1 MAENEPCDSTGTEN
15 SPCVD
20 SSGNTTLLTVV
31 NSKTIC
37 GSIRFV
43 TGGTVGLPDL
53 DAYKLVLTD
62 PNGDGLARVNIDIQ
76 AEYGT
81 TYGTSS
87 DTVPIFV
94 ALLSQPCA
102 PLSSAVFAVQSS
114 GCLAQNHIQCV
125 PVGTWYVV
133 VARGTFPTAQS
144 FPYACSEVQSYNL
157 KVTWDDLCSNP
168 CGSTGD
174 CFAKH
179 PTPGCQI
186 ATCCNSVCAIDP
198 ICCQKSW
205 DQLCVD
211 LAAANCNPPVPVND
225 QCSQATPISLGV
237 FPFTLLAATAG
248 NNPVPSDCIT
258 LSPSILASW
267 SIPTAIPSLPN
278 PPVGTLFNYGPADS
292 GQLVAGT
299 MLSSGHALATT
310 VYSTLEGNGSA
321 NSLRS
326 AYWSVGDYYQVKVN
340 TLNYGSIS
348 VSWDQA
354 RNSAGPGTFDLVMS
368 TNGGSTWTT
377 LLPGY
382 SVIAAGAT
390 GTGTDAWNVKTYQS
404 AFTRTIQ
411 VPTASNQAS
420 VLFRMKSTVAATS
433 STAANRI
440 DNIVITGTR
449 LNPVVSDVWFRLN
462 NIRGQVAVST
472 CGGEPFDTA
481 LLVYPYPC
489 STTSQSIICNDDNAN
504 CAINPK
510 SAAVLF
516 TAQCGSEYL
525 LRIASVGGSIGAGTL
540 TVTSTQTACPICL
553 GDYNND
559 GQRNGT
565 DLAFLLSGW
574 NTSGSDV
581 TGDGVTDGA
590 DLTLL
595 LSGWG
600 ACPP

>member
-1 MAENEPCDSTGTEN
+1 MAENEPCSTTGVGN
-15 SPCVD
+15 SPCVNNAV
-20 SSGNTTLLTVV
+20 NTTLLTVQ
-31 NSKTIC
+31 SGKTIC
-37 GSIRFV
+37 GSIRFIA
-43 TGGTVGLPDL
+43 GGTTGLPDL

-62 PNGDGLARVNIDIQ
+62 PNGDGFARVNFDIQ

-81 TYGTSS
+81 FYFPKFT
-87 DTVPIFV
+87 DNVPIFA

-102 PLSSAVFAVQSS
+102 ALSEAAFVIQSNGCFSQSS
-114 GCLAQNHIQCV
+114 FQCI
-125 PVGTWYVV
+125 PAGTWYVV
-133 VARGTFPTAQS
+133 VARGTFPTPQA
-144 FPYACSEVQSYNL
+144 FTYACPEVQSYNL
-157 KVTWDDLCSNP
+157 KVTWDDVCLNP
-168 CGSTGD
+168 CGSSGD

-179 PTPGCQI
+179 STPGCQI
-186 ATCCNSVCAIDP
+186 ATCCNTVCAIDP
-198 ICCQKSW
+198 FCCQKSW

-248 NNPVPSDCIT
+248 NNPVPADCIT

-267 SIPTAIPSLPN
+267 SIPTAIPSLPS

-321 NSLRS
+321 NSLRT

-382 SVIAAGAT
+382 SVIVAGAT
-390 GTGTDAWNVKTYQS
+390 ETGTDAWNVTTYQS

-440 DNIVITGTR
+440 DNIVISGTR
-449 LNPVVSDVWFRLN
+449 LNPVVSDVWFRLKN
-462 NIRGQVAVST
+462 VNGNVAVST
-472 CGGEPFDTA
+472 CGEEPFDTA
-481 LLVYPYPC
+481 LLLYPYPC
-489 STTSQSIICNDDNAN
+489 SSSSQAIMCNDDNKFCSVN
-504 CAINPK
+504 TH
-510 SAAVLF
+510 SAGFVFPAL
-516 TAQCGSEYL
+516 CGQEYL
-525 LRIASVGGSIGAGTL
+525 LRVASVGGAIGAGTL
-540 TVTSTQTACPICL
+540 TVTSGTACSSCL

-574 NTSGSDV
+574 NTTGSDV

>member
-1 MAENEPCDSTGTEN
+1 MAENEPCATTGVGN
-15 SPCVD
+15 SPCVT
-20 SSGNTTLLTVV
+20 GAPNTTLLTVV

-37 GSIRFV
+37 GSIRFIAD
-43 TGGTVGLPDL
+43 GTAGLPDL

-62 PNGDGLARVNIDIQ
+62 PNGDGLARVSFDIQ

-81 TYGTSS
+81 LYPTST

-102 PLSSAVFAVQSS
+102 PLSSAEFFVQTNGCFAQS
-114 GCLAQNHIQCV
+114 HIQCV

-144 FPYACSEVQSYNL
+144 FPYVCPDLQSYNL

-168 CGSTGD
+168 CGSPGD

-179 PTPGCQI
+179 STPGCQI
-186 ATCCNSVCAIDP
+186 ATCCNSVCAIDL

-205 DQLCVD
+205 DQICVD
-211 LAAANCNPPVPVND
+211 LAAANCNPPVPDND

-237 FPFTLLAATAG
+237 FPFTLLAATGG
-248 NNPVPSDCIT
+248 NNPVPADCIT
-258 LSPSILASW
+258 LSPVNLASW
-267 SIPTAIPSLPN
+267 SISTAIPS
-278 PPVGTLFNYGPADS
+278 PPPSGTSFEYGPAGS
-292 GQLVAGT
+292 GQLASQT
-299 MLSSGHALATT
+299 MLSSGHLNPLTA
-310 VYSTLEGNGSA
+310 YSTLEGNGSA
-321 NSLRS
+321 HALRTN
-326 AYWSVGDYYQVKVN
+326 YWSVGDYYQVKVN
-340 TLNYGSIS
+340 TLNYGSITF
-348 VSWDQA
+348 SWDQA

-368 TNGGSTWTT
+368 TNNGSTWTT
-377 LLPGY
+377 LLAGY

-390 GTGTDAWNVKTYQS
+390 GTGTVVWDVNNYQS

-411 VPTASNQAS
+411 VPTASNQSS
-420 VLFRMKSTVAATS
+420 VLFRMKSTVAANLS
-433 STAANRI
+433 NAANRI
-440 DNIVITGTR
+440 DNIVITGSR

-462 NIRGQVAVST
+462 NARGQIAVST
-472 CGGEPFDTA
+472 CGAEPFDTA

-489 STTSQSIICNDDNAN
+489 SPTLPSIVCNDDNTN

-516 TAQCGSEYL
+516 TAECGSEYL
-525 LRIASVGGSIGAGTL
+525 LRVASVGGSVGAGTL
-540 TVTSTQTACPICL
+540 TVTSTQTACAACL
-553 GDYNND
+553 ADYNND

-565 DLAFLLSGW
+565 DLSFLLSGW
-574 NTSGSDV
+574 NTSESDV
-581 TGDGVTDGA
+581 TGDGITDGA

>member
-1 MAENEPCDSTGTEN
+1 MAENEPCATTGAGN
-15 SPCVD
+15 SPCVNNAV
-20 SSGNTTLLTVV
+20 NTTLLTVQ
-31 NSKTIC
+31 SGKTIC
-37 GSIRFV
+37 GSIRFIDDV
-43 TGGTVGLPDL
+43 TTGLPDL

-81 TYGTSS
+81 FYLPNFT
-87 DTVPIFV
+87 DNVPIF
-94 ALLSQPCA
+94 AAILSQPCA
-102 PLSSAVFAVQSS
+102 ALSEAAFVIQSNGCFSQSS
-114 GCLAQNHIQCV
+114 FQCLPA
-125 PVGTWYVV
+125 GTWYVV
-133 VARGTFPTAQS
+133 VARGTFPTPQA
-144 FPYACSEVQSYNL
+144 FTYPCPEVQSYNL
-157 KVTWDDLCSNP
+157 KLTWDDVCLNP
-168 CGSTGD
+168 CGSSGD

-179 PTPGCQI
+179 STPGCQI
-186 ATCCNSVCAIDP
+186 ATCCNTVCAIDP
-198 ICCQKSW
+198 FCCQKSW

-248 NNPVPSDCIT
+248 NNPVPADCIT
-258 LSPSILASW
+258 LSPEILASW
-267 SIPTAIPSLPN
+267 SIPTAIPTLPS

-292 GQLVAGT
+292 GQLVTGT

-310 VYSTLEGNGSA
+310 VYSTLDGNGSA
-321 NSLRS
+321 YALRS

-382 SVIAAGAT
+382 VVFTAT
-390 GTGTDAWNVKTYQS
+390 GTEAWNVKTYQS

-411 VPTASNQAS
+411 VPKASNQAS
-420 VLFRMKSTVAATS
+420 VLFRMKSTVVAIS

-440 DNIVITGTR
+440 DNIVISGTR
-449 LNPVVSDVWFRLN
+449 LNHVVSDVWFRLN
-462 NIRGQVAVST
+462 NIRGQIAVST
-472 CGGEPFDTA
+472 CGAEPFDTA

-489 STTSQSIICNDDNAN
+489 STTSQSIVCNDDNAN

-525 LRIASVGGSIGAGTL
+525 LRVASVGGSIGAGTL
-540 TVTSTQTACPICL
+540 TVTSTQTACSTCL